1 MLPAVHRAILGG
13 TFDPPHLAH
22 LVAGEAAYRQLGVD
36 VVSFMPAGSPWQ
48 KEGRAV
54 TAARHRLVMT
64 RLATGG
70 VPYFETDAREVTR
83 DGPTYTFDTLAT
95 FPGDERITLVL
106 GADAAAGI
114 RSWYRADDVLARC
127 RIAVA
132 PRPGTDRGAVEEAVG
147 ERLDWLDV
155 PGLEISGTA
164 LRRRVAE
171 GFSIRFLVP
180 ESVYR
185 YVMTYR
191 LYREER

>member
-95 FPGDERITLVL
+95 FPEDERITLVL

-114 RSWYRADDVLARC
+114 RSWYRAEDVLARC

-171 GFSIRFLVP
+171 GSSIRFLVP

>member
-13 TFDPPHLAH
+13 TFDPPHMAH

-36 VVSFMPAGSPWQ
+36 VVSFLPAGSPWQ
-48 KEGRAV
+48 KEGRQV
-54 TAARHRLVMT
+54 TEARHRLVMT

-83 DGPTYTFDTLAT
+83 DGPTYTFDTLQT
-95 FPGDERITLVL
+95 FPADERITLVL

-114 RSWYRADDVLARC
+114 RSWYRAEEVLARC
-127 RIAVA
+127 RVAVA
-132 PRPGTDRGAVEEAVG
+132 PRLGTDRQAVEEAVG
-147 ERLDWLDV
+147 TRLDWLDI
-155 PGLEISGTA
+155 PALEVSGTL

-171 GFSIRFLVP
+171 GLSIRFLVP

-185 YVMTYR
+185 YVGTYR
-191 LYREER
+191 LYRTAG